1 MNGKGQKMND
11 RSVELSLRTWY
22 KSDDP
27 LYSDPLHP
35 AIGLAGELGELY
47 NLHKKKMFKPGF
59 EYTRE
64 MELDEWGDY
73 WYYLR
78 ILCWQKNFLPWAHNF
93 PSRLL
98 RKEIKSDIISILHKL
113 SGHSNSIIWHIIESK
128 KSDQLDI
135 TKSYHIMKIR
145 LDQLDCTID
154 RLTNLNWQKLK
165 PGSKRGDEWMKRME
179 FNWSEFEEE

>member
-1 MNGKGQKMND
+1 MND

-59 EYTRE
+59 KYTRK

-78 ILCWQKNFLPWAHNF
+78 ILCWQKDFLPWVHNF
-93 PSRLL
+93 LLIRLL
-98 RKEIKSDIISILHKL
+98 RKEIKDDIISILHNL
-113 SGHSNSIIWHIIESK
+113 SGHSHSILWHIIEGE
-128 KSDQLDI
+128 KSDSIRLDI
-135 TKSYHIMKIR
+135 TKSYHIMEIR
-145 LDQLDCTID
+145 LDQLGCSVDQ
-154 RLTNLNWQKLK
+154 LTELNWQKLK
-165 PGSKRGDEWMKRME
+165 PGSERGDEWMKAPE
-179 FNWSEFEEE
+179 NIEIWEK